1 MLNVNIRNLEDGVL
15 LRCSGRLVAGEEVSI
30 LRSTASAN
38 LDAKNLILDL
48 ACVSAIDGAGLGIL
62 ASLQGGA
69 LSTGCRLQIQHP
81 TARVREL
88 LELTNLD
95 TIIEISPSREFSEIC
110 DVLRTNEQQA
120 MASCAR

>member
-15 LRCSGRLVAGEEVSI
+15 LRCSGRLVAGEEVSL
-30 LRSTASAN
+30 LRTTASAY

-48 ACVSAIDGAGLGIL
+48 ACVSAIDGAGLGVL
-62 ASLQGGA
+62 AALQGGA
-69 LSTGCRLQIQHP
+69 RSTGCRIQIQHP

-95 TIIEISPSREFSEIC
+95 TVIEIFPSREFSEIC
-110 DVLRTNEQQA
+110 EVLRTRQAQA

>member
-15 LRCSGRLVAGEEVSI
+15 LRCSGRLVAGEEVSL
-30 LRSTASAN
+30 LRTTASAY

-48 ACVSAIDGAGLGIL
+48 ACVSAIDGAGLGVL
-62 ASLQGGA
+62 AALQGA
-69 LSTGCRLQIQHP
+69 ARSTGCRIQIQHP

-95 TIIEISPSREFSEIC
+95 TVIEISPSREFSEIC
-110 DVLRTNEQQA
+110 EVLRTRQPQA
-120 MASCAR
+120 MVTWAR